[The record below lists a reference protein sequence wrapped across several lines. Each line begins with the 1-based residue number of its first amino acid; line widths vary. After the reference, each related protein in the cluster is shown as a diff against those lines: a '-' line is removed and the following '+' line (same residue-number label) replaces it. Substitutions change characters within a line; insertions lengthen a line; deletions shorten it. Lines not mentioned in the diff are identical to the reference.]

1 MLSSYFKPLRK
12 ELIRSF
18 TLVRNLLSKSDF
30 LETSCTQYQD
40 KSKGRNVLRHFQEKM
55 RDWVRKDRR
64 KGLMNNYFL
73 KQKLYCT
80 FKEEST
86 IKKIKPLWKYG
97 KISLKGTDVWKAV
110 SEYRRHWHRDV
121 GFYRAATMHHIPKRA
136 LGQVGDVWHGGKG
149 DPATSPWDKEGVGR
163 RTWHMSCDNSRA
175 QSTSFCEAN
184 YRLS

>member
-12 ELIRSF
+12 ELIGSF

-86 IKKIKPLWKYG
+86 IKKIKPL
-97 KISLKGTDVWKAV
+97 
-110 SEYRRHWHRDV
+110 
-121 GFYRAATMHHIPKRA
+121 
-136 LGQVGDVWHGGKG
+136 
-149 DPATSPWDKEGVGR
+149 
-163 RTWHMSCDNSRA
+163 
-175 QSTSFCEAN
+175 
-184 YRLS
+184 